1 MEENNEIINENSKM
15 EESNENNGK
24 VKGNNEMISK
34 MEHDMEDDNEE
45 IIVQIH
51 QDVELEDISW
61 SLVDQFNEAFDL
73 EIKKE

>member
-1 MEENNEIINENSKM
+1 MPGIRYHKVEENNEIINENSKM

-51 QDVELEDISW
+51 QDVELEDIS
-61 SLVDQFNEAFDL
+61 
-73 EIKKE
+73 